1 MLAALFF
8 ASVIVCVPF
17 TTYASEALDAHS
29 LIAFTNKDR
38 VARGVKILVEDPL
51 LNLAAER
58 KAQDMAA
65 RGYFS
70 HTAPNG
76 KTPWS
81 WLISLGYY
89 YTRAGENLAQNFGD
103 SASVERAWMQSP
115 THRANS
121 MDELFTRVGV
131 GIAHGMYQGA
141 PTTFVVQFFATPNN
155 EKNRT

>member
-1 MLAALFF
+1 MLAVLFF
-8 ASVIVCVPF
+8 VSVTVCVPF
-17 TTYASEALDAHS
+17 ITHASEALDAHS

-38 VARGVKILVEDPL
+38 ESRGVKILVEDPL

-58 KAQDMAA
+58 KARDMAA

-70 HTAPNG
+70 HTTPNG

-89 YTRAGENLAQNFGD
+89 YTKAGENLATNFGD

-115 THRANS
+115 THRANI
-121 MDELFTRVGV
+121 MENMYTRVGV
-131 GIAHGMYQGA
+131 GVAHGMYQGA
-141 PTTFVVQFFATPNN
+141 PTTFVVQFFATPYV
-155 EKNRT
+155 EKRT